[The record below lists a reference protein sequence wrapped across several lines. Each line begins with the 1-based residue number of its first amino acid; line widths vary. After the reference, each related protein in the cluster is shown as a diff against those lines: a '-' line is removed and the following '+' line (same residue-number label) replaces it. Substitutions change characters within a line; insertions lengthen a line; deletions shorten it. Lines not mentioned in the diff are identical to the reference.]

1 MCRDDH
7 VLSFD
12 QCPEA
17 MDDNECVA
25 TVRNK
30 FLHHFS
36 VAKLDSPS
44 FIISYTCDWY
54 LNPDGALPL
63 HTGLMVVADGPHG
76 PVMLTGENCLHCTF
90 DVNEGYSSAAAR
102 TILNAYCVHMMEK
115 FRSLGN
121 LDMKLY
127 PFLFGDR
134 NSGTTF
140 SQATHPPRPMVP
152 PLNTIPVRSRLEHGP
167 ERMELPNPTQFE
179 YHPPKAVVVVDK
191 NKIRKQSSF
200 SSGDVHYVRKP
211 HMSHQTRLENFLHKT
226 GQEKMVSLAHTIANI
241 KATTEDCL
249 SARELAENVDRG
261 LALTIEQHTAAQM
274 FTRHEEE
281 PASPSPPPKDNT
293 YESNKLR
300 PKSSTGR
307 LAWGSS
313 AGETGAK
320 PPQVKPKR
328 SASATTRKEST
339 IPTLPPSEGKLNEPY
354 IPHIH
359 PKPPKAP
366 VPPRS
371 VRIPYSNPTPYNT
384 YKNFVKLAETDK
396 TSREYEGTFRGGFLT
411 PYEREAKEYQ
421 EAKKKF
427 VGGDFKRYFGAAS
440 TALDIRK
447 EGNVRPHGAYP
458 ADIGYHKD
466 KPHHGQPWYATAKLY
481 SFEKTKPKF
490 QDLKKGSKTSL

>member
-1 MCRDDH
+1 
-7 VLSFD
+7 
-12 QCPEA
+12 

-30 FLHHFS
+30 LLHHYS
-36 VAKLDSPS
+36 VSKLDAPS
-44 FIISYTCDWY
+44 FVISYTCDWY

-63 HTGLMVVADGPHG
+63 HTGLQIVADGPRG
-76 PVMLTGENCLHCTF
+76 PVMLAGENCLHCTF
-90 DVNEGYSSAAAR
+90 DINEGHSASAAR
-102 TILNAYCVHMMEK
+102 TILNAYCVQLMEK
-115 FRSLGN
+115 FRDFGN

-152 PLNTIPVRSRLEHGP
+152 SLNTIPVRSRLEEGP
-167 ERMELPNPTQFE
+167 ERIELPNPTQFE
-179 YHPPKAVVVVDK
+179 YHAPKAVVTVDK

-200 SSGDVHYVRKP
+200 SSGDVHFVRKP
-211 HMSHQTRLENFLHKT
+211 HMSHQRRLEAFLHKS
-226 GQEKMVSLAHTIANI
+226 GQEKMVSLATTLANI
-241 KATTEDCL
+241 RATPDECL
-249 SARELAENVDRG
+249 SAREITENVERG

-274 FTRHEEE
+274 FTRPTET

-293 YESNKLR
+293 YDRNQLR

-307 LAWGSS
+307 LAWSNSWEEARAGSD
-313 AGETGAK
+313 
-320 PPQVKPKR
+320 KPKR
-328 SASATTRKEST
+328 SVSAKTRPKESQ
-339 IPTLPPSEGKLNEPY
+339 IPVLPPSEGKLNEPY

-366 VPPRS
+366 VPPRT
-371 VRIPYSNPTPYNT
+371 VKIPYSNPTPYNS
-384 YKNFVKLAETDK
+384 YKKFEQLVKVDQA
-396 TSREYEGTFRGGFLT
+396 SREYEGTFRGGFLT

-421 EAKKKF
+421 ESKKKF

-440 TALDIRK
+440 TAMDIRK

-466 KPHHGQPWYATAKLY
+466 KRHNGEPWYATAKLY
-481 SFEKTKPKF
+481 SFDKTKPKF
-490 QDLKKGSKTSL
+490 QDLKRGSRESC